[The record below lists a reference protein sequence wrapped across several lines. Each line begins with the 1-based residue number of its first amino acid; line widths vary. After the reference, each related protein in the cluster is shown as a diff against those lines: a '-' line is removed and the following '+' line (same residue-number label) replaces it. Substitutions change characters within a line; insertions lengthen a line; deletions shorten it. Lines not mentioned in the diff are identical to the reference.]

1 MGYCMSQDE
10 AKFAITKSKQAAALK
25 SLKALAKSTKLTWTT
40 SEDILAAKTLAGA
53 MEELRWPVEEDEDGN
68 VISIEFSGEKAGDEM
83 KFFGAIAEH
92 VDDGCFIEMHG
103 EDGSRWRWVFSGG
116 KVTEKAANVSWE

>member
-53 MEELRWPVEEDEDGN
+53 MEELRWPVYEDEDGN

-83 KFFGAIAEH
+83 KFFGALAEY

-103 EDGSRWRWVFSGG
+103 EDGSRWRWVFSSG
-116 KVTEKAANVSWE
+116 KVVEKAATVSWE